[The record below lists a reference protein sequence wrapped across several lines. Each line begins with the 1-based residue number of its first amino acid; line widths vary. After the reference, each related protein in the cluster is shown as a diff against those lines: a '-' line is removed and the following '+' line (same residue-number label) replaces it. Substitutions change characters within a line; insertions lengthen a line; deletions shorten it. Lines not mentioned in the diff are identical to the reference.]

1 MAETAV
7 EYDEDDITVD
17 ITLTRTG
24 ALTSFLDVVCYTADC
39 RCI

>member
-24 ALTSFLDVVCYTADC
+24 GLDEFLG
-39 RCI
+39 RGLLHR